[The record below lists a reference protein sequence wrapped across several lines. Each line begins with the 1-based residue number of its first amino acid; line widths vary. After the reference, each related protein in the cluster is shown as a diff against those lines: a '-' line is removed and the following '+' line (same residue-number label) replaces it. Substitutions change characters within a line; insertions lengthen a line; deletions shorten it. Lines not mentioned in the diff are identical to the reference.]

1 MTTLL
6 ASLSGYT
13 IQARACGPVGAPLA
27 VLVHGMMEAGSVWN
41 PLLQRLATTYRCV
54 VLDLPWNGMQ
64 SGLWGRVMPPEQWL
78 RTALERFQLRPDV
91 WVAHSFGANAV
102 LTLLALHPT
111 LPGATAPAAL
121 ISPFY
126 KASHHEVTWSLFQ
139 QYVNEFRDFV
149 ELSIRCRTTRQ
160 LAPDV
165 LQRMTHAACE
175 SFGCYVWAEF
185 WRVYAAMPF
194 LPLREVRQPL
204 AVLTGS
210 DDQCARL
217 PDVRALAD
225 SLPAGRLRVFHGAGH
240 FLLNDRRHD
249 PASAIEQFLLAHCA
263 PAPDTPHMAQAG
275 ATPPLYSTE
284 PTP

>member
-13 IQARACGPVGAPLA
+13 LQARIQGPVGAPLA
-27 VLVHGMMEAGSVWN
+27 VLVHGMMESTNAWA
-41 PLLQRLATTYRCV
+41 PLLPRLATRYRCV

-64 SGLWGRVMPPEQWL
+64 SGLWGRVLPPEQWL
-78 RTALERFQLRPDV
+78 HAALERFQLCPDV
-91 WVAHSFGANAV
+91 WVAHSFGANTV
-102 LTLLALHPT
+102 LTLLARHPS

-149 ELSIRCRTTRQ
+149 ELSIRCRTTRP

-165 LQRMTHAACE
+165 LHRMTEAACE
-175 SFGCYVWAEF
+175 NFGCYVWTEF
-185 WRVYAAMPF
+185 WRVYASMPF
-194 LPLREVRQPL
+194 LPLRELRQPL
-204 AVLTGS
+204 FVLTGS

-217 PDVRALAD
+217 PDVKALVD
-225 SLPAGRLRVFHGAGH
+225 NLPAGRLRVFRGAGH
-240 FLLNDRRHD
+240 FLLNDSRHD
-249 PASAIEQFLLAHCA
+249 IAGTIEQFLLSHCA
-263 PAPDTPHMAQAG
+263 PASAMPRQARERTAQSIH
-275 ATPPLYSTE
+275 STE
-284 PTP
+284 SP